1 MNYQQFIVLLSFIMV
16 TINVTY
22 LTQRKNVALRK
33 RRDALVKA
41 LNNVVRYSYDV
52 PEDTLTPRFK
62 NACLDAQKLLTLSEI
77 QKDNK

>member
-1 MNYQQFIVLLSFIMV
+1 MNYPQFIVLLAFI
-16 TINVTY
+16 IIAISVTY

-52 PEDTLTPRFK
+52 PEDALTPRFK